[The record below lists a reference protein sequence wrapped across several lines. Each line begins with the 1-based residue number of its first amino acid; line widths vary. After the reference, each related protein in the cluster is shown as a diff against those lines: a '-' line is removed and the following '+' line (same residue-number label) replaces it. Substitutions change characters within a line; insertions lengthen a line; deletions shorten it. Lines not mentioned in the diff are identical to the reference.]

1 MFVCS
6 VLQQEIEEVAIAAQ
20 MKFYKK
26 IPNKDD
32 WSIKRV
38 YEFINKGVDKVRTF
52 SFLELKKQLP
62 IADLKH
68 TKHFLEEVKTHYE
81 CNDDSLEMQ

>member
-32 WSIKRV
+32 
-38 YEFINKGVDKVRTF
+38 
-52 SFLELKKQLP
+52 
-62 IADLKH
+62 
-68 TKHFLEEVKTHYE
+68 
-81 CNDDSLEMQ
+81 